1 MPGIERA
8 SGATGIAGCKVAKE
22 RRPAED
28 LSIEELE
35 ALLARKRLERRQ
47 ARLEKFRQSGRAV
60 TVSPDPIPA
69 SVLTEVVPP
78 STSAEETSA
87 REQPAARRG
96 RKTINQA
103 LLLIEVGAVLGLA
116 FVLFSGMGV
125 LRTLNREVAEALAGP
140 TPTPTPLITAVVL
153 PSGHTPPTSPGGAA
167 PNEAEIPA
175 NLRPLV
181 QSLAQVPIPTAGPE
195 QARAIF
201 IPVLWNDPAPVVQ
214 GDGWEQLKKGVGQHV
229 GTPNPGQKG
238 NMVVSA
244 HNDIFGELFRHLD
257 QLKPG
262 DEVLVSTATR
272 QWEYRVTG
280 VQLVGPT
287 DVSVMAATERAT
299 LTMISCY
306 PYLVDNQRI
315 VVTAELVGG

>member
-1 MPGIERA
+1 MTRD
-8 SGATGIAGCKVAKE
+8 

-28 LSIEELE
+28 LTLEELE

-60 TVSPDPIPA
+60 PVSPDPMPV
-69 SVLTEVVPP
+69 SVLSEASAP
-78 STSAEETSA
+78 SAL
-87 REQPAARRG
+87 REDRPADDRPKARRG
-96 RKTINQA
+96 RKAINQT
-103 LLLIEVGAVLGLA
+103 LLFIEVLAVAGLA
-116 FVLFSGMGV
+116 YVLISGMGV
-125 LRTLNREVAEALAGP
+125 LRTLNHEVAEALAGP
-140 TPTPTPLITAVVL
+140 TPSPTPLITAVVL

-167 PNEAEIPA
+167 PNEAEIPV

-181 QSLAQVPIPTAGPE
+181 QSLAQVPIPTPGPE

-201 IPVLWNDPAPVVQ
+201 IPALWNDPAPVVQ
-214 GDGWEQLKKGVGQHV
+214 GDGWEQLKKGVGQHI
-229 GTPNPGQKG
+229 GSANPGERG

-244 HNDIFGELFRHLD
+244 HNDIFGELFRNLD

-262 DEVLVSTATR
+262 DAVLVSTATR

-280 VQLVGPT
+280 IQLVEPT
-287 DVSVMAATERAT
+287 DVSVMAPTTRAT

-315 VVTAELVGG
+315 VVFAELVDG

>member
-1 MPGIERA
+1 M
-8 SGATGIAGCKVAKE
+8 AKDL
-22 RRPAED
+22 RPAED
-28 LSIEELE
+28 LSLEELE
-35 ALLARKRLERRQ
+35 ALLTRKRLERRQ

-60 TVSPDPIPA
+60 AVSPDPIPA
-69 SVLTEVVPP
+69 SALRV
-78 STSAEETSA
+78 AEPFPGVSGDGDGQGEPKP
-87 REQPAARRG
+87 RRRRG
-96 RKTINQA
+96 RGVLSQA
-103 LLLIEVGAVLGLA
+103 LLVVEVGAVLGLA
-116 FVLFSGMGV
+116 LVLFSGMGV
-125 LRTLNREVAEALAGP
+125 LRTLNQEVAEALAGP
-140 TPTPTPLITAVVL
+140 TPTATPLITAVVL

-181 QSLAQVPIPTAGPE
+181 QSLSQVPLPTPGPE
-195 QARAIF
+195 QARAMF
-201 IPVLWNDPAPVVQ
+201 IPALWNDPAPVVQ
-214 GDGWEQLKKGVGQHV
+214 GDGWDQLKKGVGQHA
-229 GTPNPGQKG
+229 GTANPGEKG

-280 VQLVGPT
+280 VQIVEPT
-287 DVSVMAATERAT
+287 DVSVMAPTERPT
-299 LTMISCY
+299 LTMVSCY

-315 VVTAELVGG
+315 VVFAELTGG

>member
-1 MPGIERA
+1 
-8 SGATGIAGCKVAKE
+8 VAKE

-60 TVSPDPIPA
+60 TISPDPIPP
-69 SVLTEVVPP
+69 SVLTEVVPLSSP
-78 STSAEETSA
+78 AEEVKA
-87 REQPAARRG
+87 AEQPGARRG
-96 RKTINQA
+96 RKTMSQA

-201 IPVLWNDPAPVVQ
+201 IPALWNDPAPVVQ
-214 GDGWEQLKKGVGQHV
+214 GDGWEQLKKGVAQHV
-229 GTPNPGQKG
+229 GTANPGQKG
-238 NMVVSA
+238 NVVVSA
-244 HNDIFGELFRHLD
+244 HNDIFGELFRNLD

-280 VQLVGPT
+280 VQLVAPT

-315 VVTAELVGG
+315 VVFAELVGG

>member
-1 MPGIERA
+1 
-8 SGATGIAGCKVAKE
+8 VARD
-22 RRPAED
+22 RRPAD
-28 LSIEELE
+28 DKSIEELE
-35 ALLARKRLERRQ
+35 LLLARKRLERRQ
-47 ARLEKFRQSGRAV
+47 TRLENFRRSGRAV

-69 SVLTEVVPP
+69 SILTEASPLPTPAGEASV
-78 STSAEETSA
+78 EEESGP
-87 REQPAARRG
+87 RRRG
-96 RKTINQA
+96 RKTVNQV

-116 FVLFSGMGV
+116 FVLLSGMGV
-125 LRTLNREVAEALAGP
+125 LRTLNREVAQVLAGP
-140 TPTPTPLITAVVL
+140 TPTATPLITAVVL
-153 PSGHTPPTSPGGAA
+153 PSGHTPPNSPGGAA

-181 QSLAQVPIPTAGPE
+181 QSLAQVPIPTPGPE
-195 QARAIF
+195 QARALF
-201 IPVLWNDPAPVVQ
+201 IPTLWNDPAPVVQ
-214 GDGWEQLKKGVGQHV
+214 GDGWEQLKKGVAQHI
-229 GTPNPGQKG
+229 GTSNPGQKG

-262 DEVLVSTATR
+262 DEILVSTATR

-280 VQLVGPT
+280 VQIVEPT
-287 DVSVMAATERAT
+287 DVSVMAMTERPT

-315 VVTAELVGG
+315 VVFAELTGG

>member
-1 MPGIERA
+1 M
-8 SGATGIAGCKVAKE
+8 AKE

-60 TVSPDPIPA
+60 TVSPDPIPP
-69 SVLTEVVPP
+69 SVLTEVGLL
-78 STSAEETSA
+78 SNHSEETKA
-87 REQPAARRG
+87 QEQPAARRG
-96 RKTINQA
+96 RKTMNQA
-103 LLLIEVGAVLGLA
+103 LLLIEVGAILGLA

-201 IPVLWNDPAPVVQ
+201 IPALWNDPAPVVQ

-229 GTPNPGQKG
+229 GSANPGLKG

-244 HNDIFGELFRHLD
+244 HNDIFGELFRNLD

-262 DEVLVSTATR
+262 DQVLVSTATR

-280 VQLVGPT
+280 VQLVDPT

-306 PYLVDNQRI
+306 PYMVDNQRI
-315 VVTAELVGG
+315 VVFAELVGG

>member
-1 MPGIERA
+1 M
-8 SGATGIAGCKVAKE
+8 AKDQ
-22 RRPAED
+22 RPADE
-28 LSIEELE
+28 LTIEELE
-35 ALLARKRLERRQ
+35 ALLTRKRLERRQ
-47 ARLEKFRQSGRAV
+47 ARLDKFRQTGRAI
-60 TVSPDPIPA
+60 TVSPDAMPA
-69 SVLTEVVPP
+69 SVLTASEDFPAAGGEP
-78 STSAEETSA
+78 SA
-87 REQPAARRG
+87 RPAARR
-96 RKTINQA
+96 RRERTVLSQA
-103 LLLIEVGAVLGLA
+103 LLVVEVAAVLGLA
-116 FVLFSGMGV
+116 FVLLSGVGA
-125 LRTLNREVAEALAGP
+125 LRTLNQEVALALAGP
-140 TPTPTPLITAVVL
+140 TPTATPLITAVVL

-181 QSLAQVPIPTAGPE
+181 QSLRQVPLPTPGPE

-201 IPVLWNDPAPVVQ
+201 IPALWNDPAPVVQ

-229 GTPNPGQKG
+229 GSANPGDRG

-262 DEVLVSTATR
+262 DEVTVSTATR

-280 VQLVGPT
+280 VQIVEPT
-287 DVSVMAATERAT
+287 DVSVMGPTERPT
-299 LTMISCY
+299 LTLISCY

-315 VVTAELVGG
+315 VVFAELATG

>member
-1 MPGIERA
+1 
-8 SGATGIAGCKVAKE
+8 VARD

-35 ALLARKRLERRQ
+35 ALLASKRLERRQ
-47 ARLEKFRQSGRAV
+47 ARLESFRRSGRAV
-60 TVSPDPIPA
+60 SVSPDPMPA
-69 SVLTEVVPP
+69 SILTEASPL
-78 STSAEETSA
+78 TDSAVDASVEDE
-87 REQPAARRG
+87 PAPRRRG
-96 RKTINQA
+96 RKTVNQA

-125 LRTLNREVAEALAGP
+125 LRTLNREVAQALAGP
-140 TPTPTPLITAVVL
+140 TPTATPLITAVVL

-181 QSLAQVPIPTAGPE
+181 QSLAQVPIPTEGPE
-195 QARAIF
+195 QARAFF
-201 IPVLWNDPAPVVQ
+201 IPALWNDPAPVVQ
-214 GDGWEQLKKGVGQHV
+214 GDGWEQLKKGVAQHI
-229 GTPNPGQKG
+229 GTSNPGQKG

-262 DEVLVSTATR
+262 DEILISTATR

-280 VQLVGPT
+280 VQIVEPT
-287 DVSVMAATERAT
+287 DVSVMASTERPT

-306 PYLVDNQRI
+306 PYLVDTQRI
-315 VVTAELVGG
+315 VVFAELTGG

>member
-1 MPGIERA
+1 
-8 SGATGIAGCKVAKE
+8 VAKE

-60 TVSPDPIPA
+60 TVSRDPIPA
-69 SVLTEVVPP
+69 SVLTEVSPP
-78 STSAEETSA
+78 SAPADEA
-87 REQPAARRG
+87 MAKPAARRG
-96 RKTINQA
+96 RKTMNQA

-201 IPVLWNDPAPVVQ
+201 VPALWNDPAPVVQ

-229 GTPNPGQKG
+229 GTANPGQKG

-244 HNDIFGELFRHLD
+244 HNDIFGELFRNLD

-262 DEVLVSTATR
+262 DEVLISTATR

-280 VQLVGPT
+280 VQLVDPT

-306 PYLVDNQRI
+306 PYLVDSQRI

>member
-1 MPGIERA
+1 M
-8 SGATGIAGCKVAKE
+8 AKE
-22 RRPAED
+22 HRPAED

-47 ARLEKFRQSGRAV
+47 ARLERFRQSGRAV
-60 TVSPDPIPA
+60 AVSPDPMPA
-69 SVLTEVVPP
+69 SVLTETAPQP
-78 STSAEETSA
+78 SGAAEPEASE
-87 REQPAARRG
+87 RPAARRG
-96 RKTINQA
+96 RKTMNQA
-103 LLLIEVGAVLGLA
+103 LLFIEIGAILGLA

-125 LRTLNREVAEALAGP
+125 LHTLNREVAEALAGP
-140 TPTPTPLITAVVL
+140 TPSPTPLITAVVL

-167 PNEAEIPA
+167 PNDAEIPA

-181 QSLAQVPIPTAGPE
+181 QSLAQIPIPTEGPE

-201 IPVLWNDPAPVVQ
+201 IPALWNDPAPVVQ
-214 GDGWEQLKKGVGQHV
+214 GDGWEQLKKGVAQHI
-229 GTPNPGQKG
+229 GTANPGEPG

-262 DEVLVSTATR
+262 DEILVSTATR

-280 VQLVGPT
+280 VQIVEPT
-287 DVSVMAATERAT
+287 DVSIMARTERAT

-306 PYLVDNQRI
+306 PYLVDKQRI
-315 VVTAELVGG
+315 VVLAELSGG

>member
-1 MPGIERA
+1 M
-8 SGATGIAGCKVAKE
+8 AKE

-35 ALLARKRLERRQ
+35 ALLARKRLERRE

-60 TVSPDPIPA
+60 TVSPDPIPS
-69 SVLTEVVPP
+69 SVLTEVGSPP
-78 STSAEETSA
+78 DSAEATSA
-87 REQPAARRG
+87 RERPAVRRG
-96 RKTINQA
+96 RKTMNQA

-201 IPVLWNDPAPVVQ
+201 IPALWNDPAPVVQ

-229 GTPNPGQKG
+229 GSANPGQTG

-244 HNDIFGELFRHLD
+244 HNDIFGELFRDLD

-262 DEVLVSTATR
+262 DQVLVSTATR

-280 VQLVGPT
+280 VQLVNPT

-299 LTMISCY
+299 LTIVSCY

-315 VVTAELVGG
+315 VVFAELVGG

>member
-1 MPGIERA
+1 M
-8 SGATGIAGCKVAKE
+8 
-22 RRPAED
+22 
-28 LSIEELE
+28 EELE

-47 ARLEKFRQSGRAV
+47 ARLERFRQSGRAV
-60 TVSPDPIPA
+60 TVSPDPIPPSVLMEVAATSA
-69 SVLTEVVPP
+69 SV
-78 STSAEETSA
+78 EEGPEKGPT
-87 REQPAARRG
+87 AARRG
-96 RKTINQA
+96 RKTMNQA
-103 LLLIEVGAVLGLA
+103 LLLVEVGAVLGLA
-116 FVLFSGMGV
+116 FVLLSGMGV

-153 PSGHTPPTSPGGAA
+153 PSGHTPPTSPGGAVE
-167 PNEAEIPA
+167 NEAEIPA

-201 IPVLWNDPAPVVQ
+201 IPALWNDPAPVVQ

-229 GTPNPGQKG
+229 GSANPGQKG

-244 HNDIFGELFRHLD
+244 HNDIFGELFRNLD

-280 VQLVGPT
+280 VQLVDPI

-315 VVTAELVGG
+315 VVFAELVDG

>member
-1 MPGIERA
+1 M
-8 SGATGIAGCKVAKE
+8 AKDL
-22 RRPAED
+22 RPAED
-28 LSIEELE
+28 LSLEELE
-35 ALLARKRLERRQ
+35 ALLTRKRMERRQ

-60 TVSPDPIPA
+60 AVSPDPIPA
-69 SVLTEVVPP
+69 SALRA
-78 STSAEETSA
+78 AEPF
-87 REQPAARRG
+87 PAASGDGGTNGEPKARRRRG
-96 RKTINQA
+96 RGVLSQV
-103 LLLIEVGAVLGLA
+103 LLVVEVGAVLGLA
-116 FVLFSGMGV
+116 FVLLSGMGI

-140 TPTPTPLITAVVL
+140 TPTATPLITAVVL

-181 QSLAQVPIPTAGPE
+181 QSLSQVPLPTPGPE
-195 QARAIF
+195 QARAMF
-201 IPVLWNDPAPVVQ
+201 IPALWNDPAPVVQ
-214 GDGWEQLKKGVGQHV
+214 GDGWDQLKKGVGQHA
-229 GTPNPGQKG
+229 GTANPGQKG
-238 NMVVSA
+238 NLVVSA

-280 VQLVGPT
+280 VQIVEPT
-287 DVSVMAATERAT
+287 DVSVMAPTERPT
-299 LTMISCY
+299 LTLVSCY

-315 VVTAELVGG
+315 VVFAELTGG

>member
-1 MPGIERA
+1 M
-8 SGATGIAGCKVAKE
+8 AKDL
-22 RRPAED
+22 RPAED
-28 LSIEELE
+28 LSLEELE
-35 ALLARKRLERRQ
+35 ALLTRKRMERRQ

-60 TVSPDPIPA
+60 AVSPDPIPA
-69 SVLTEVVPP
+69 SALSGMEPFP
-78 STSAEETSA
+78 AGSGEGDAHGDPKA
-87 REQPAARRG
+87 RRRRG
-96 RKTINQA
+96 RGVLSQT
-103 LLLIEVGAVLGLA
+103 LLVVEVGAVLGLA
-116 FVLFSGMGV
+116 LVLFSGMGI
-125 LRTLNREVAEALAGP
+125 LRTLNQEVAEALAGP
-140 TPTPTPLITAVVL
+140 TPTATPLITAVVL

-181 QSLAQVPIPTAGPE
+181 QSLSQVPLPTPGPE

-201 IPVLWNDPAPVVQ
+201 IPALWNDPAPVVQ
-214 GDGWEQLKKGVGQHV
+214 GDGWDQLKKGVGQHA
-229 GTPNPGQKG
+229 GTANPGEKG
-238 NMVVSA
+238 NLVVSA

-280 VQLVGPT
+280 VQIVEPT
-287 DVSVMAATERAT
+287 DVSVMAPTERPT
-299 LTMISCY
+299 LTMVSCY

-315 VVTAELVGG
+315 VVFAELTGG

>member
-1 MPGIERA
+1 M
-8 SGATGIAGCKVAKE
+8 AKE

-69 SVLTEVVPP
+69 SVLTEVALRSDSAGEVKDQPVP
-78 STSAEETSA
+78 
-87 REQPAARRG
+87 RRG

-201 IPVLWNDPAPVVQ
+201 IPALWNDPAPVVQ
-214 GDGWEQLKKGVGQHV
+214 GDGWDQLKKGVGQHI
-229 GTPNPGQKG
+229 GTSNPGQQG

-244 HNDIFGELFRHLD
+244 HNDIFGELFRNLD

-280 VQLVGPT
+280 VQLVEPT

-315 VVTAELVGG
+315 VVFAELVGG